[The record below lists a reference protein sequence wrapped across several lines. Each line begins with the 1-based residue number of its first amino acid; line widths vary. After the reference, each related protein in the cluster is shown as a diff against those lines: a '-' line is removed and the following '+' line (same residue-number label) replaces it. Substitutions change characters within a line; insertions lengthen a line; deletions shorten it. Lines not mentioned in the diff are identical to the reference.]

1 MIGAA
6 AAIQTPLK
14 QVKAFRKEEAF
25 NNWHRLK
32 IKLLTIVRML
42 GVLRYSDDKTG
53 GMTGKPKSE
62 KRKSSFELIREAS
75 VRIRENAKDTVDEV
89 KKAAKNKAT
98 RWAKKVRGGS
108 AGIAPAFT
116 LRQCLW
122 TFVGVVTTHTML
134 SRLNLWIM
142 NKSDEEFSLILAPLG
157 TFLFEWYPC
166 IVVCQSLNIFLLNS
180 TVR

>member
-1 MIGAA
+1 
-6 AAIQTPLK
+6 
-14 QVKAFRKEEAF
+14 
-25 NNWHRLK
+25 
-32 IKLLTIVRML
+32 ML
-42 GVLRYSDDKTG
+42 GVLRYSDNKTG
-53 GMTGKPKSE
+53 GMTGKPKLE

-89 KKAAKNKAT
+89 KEAAKNKAT

-142 NKSDEEFSLILAPLG
+142 NESDKEFSLILAPLG
-157 TFLFEWYPC
+157 TF
-166 IVVCQSLNIFLLNS
+166 S
-180 TVR
+180 